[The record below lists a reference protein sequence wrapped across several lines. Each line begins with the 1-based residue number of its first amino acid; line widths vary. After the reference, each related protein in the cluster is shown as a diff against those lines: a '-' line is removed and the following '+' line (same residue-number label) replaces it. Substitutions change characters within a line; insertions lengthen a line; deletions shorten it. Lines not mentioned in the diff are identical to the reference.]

1 MKISPAATGLLHSRR
16 FLTAAAVA
24 LILFSIFLAFAHATA
39 LRNMSA
45 ALPIAARIPA
55 LEARLTILRQQAEV
69 AELHAALR
77 IGSDEERLRVAVLPK
92 GGDLDRLLAFFEIL
106 RSSLEKERHLRSMS
120 PVEISEREETTVGGA
135 ELFVQEVTLEAE
147 LTHDGVEM
155 LTASIGL
162 MGHLTLGDVFTT
174 EERDELFRK
183 TESEN
188 PAGIV
193 QLEQFLATDVLAY
206 SKDTRIAEEYLRR
219 AFSPK
224 GFASLQTVVS
234 SSEEL
239 ASAIAILQGPIG
251 QRLSSATLWPLQYA
265 SIQKAAVR
273 ELPAGTFQVELT
285 IAVYSR

>member
-1 MKISPAATGLLHSRR
+1 MKIPASLVRPFHSRQCFLAATVLL
-16 FLTAAAVA
+16 
-24 LILFSIFLAFAHATA
+24 LAFSTLLVFFHATA
-39 LRNMSA
+39 LRDMSA

-77 IGSDEERLRVAVLPK
+77 VGSDEERLRVAVLPK

-106 RSSLEKERHLRSMS
+106 QSSLE
-120 PVEISEREETTVGGA
+120 VEVSERNETTVGD
-135 ELFVQEVTLEAE
+135 EQLFVQEVTLKAE

-162 MGHLTLGDVFTT
+162 MGHLTLGDTFQAS
-174 EERDELFRK
+174 ERDELFRK

-188 PAGIV
+188 PAGIIT
-193 QLEQFLATDVLAY
+193 LEQFLATDLLAY
-206 SKDTRIAEEYLRR
+206 SNDTRIAEEYLRR
-219 AFSPK
+219 AFSPP
-224 GFASLQTVVS
+224 GFAALQTVIS

-239 ASAIAILQGPIG
+239 SSAVAVLQGPLG
-251 QRLSSATLWPLQYA
+251 KRLSSASLWPLQYA
-265 SIQKAAVR
+265 SIRKAAVQ
-273 ELPAGTFQVELT
+273 ELPSGTFQVELT